1 MVVRGLAAVV
11 VASGLVW
18 VPAAQANG
26 CDNGAVRYEVV
37 IVRVGWRG

>member
-1 MVVRGLAAVV
+1 MVVGGIAAVV

-18 VPAAQANG
+18 VPAGQANG
-26 CDNGAVRYEVV
+26 SDNGAARYEVV